1 MSWPILLKIQNNR
14 PSDDMAGYS
23 FLLLVIVS
31 NILTSGSFW
40 PMINISAALIHE
52 SGHLLA
58 MMFLGMPITK
68 LRFCGWG
75 LRIKQNTVVSYRQEL
90 AVAMAGPLINVI
102 VGAVLS
108 LILFWIDSAILRIFA
123 LSNFLYALLNVLPIP
138 PLDGDKIFGKIL
150 CLYFECDTVRK
161 IQKSIYFLFL
171 IITVFVFL
179 LLFWLKFYNFSL
191 FCILL
196 LLSSN
201 LIISILR

>member
-1 MSWPILLKIQNNR
+1 MSRPILLKIQNNR
-14 PSDDMAGYS
+14 PSDDMTGYS

-90 AVAMAGPLINVI
+90 VVAMAGPLINVI
-102 VGAVLS
+102 VGTVLS

-150 CLYFECDTVRK
+150 CLYFSYIK
-161 IQKSIYFLFL
+161 HFIYYKVNRLGE
-171 IITVFVFL
+171 I
-179 LLFWLKFYNFSL
+179 
-191 FCILL
+191 
-196 LLSSN
+196 
-201 LIISILR
+201 